1 MSDAETGRKP
11 MTYMA
16 LVEECRAQVEEL
28 FPWDLAEEME
38 AGRELMVVDIRE
50 PYEFEALH
58 IAGSLNVPRGV
69 LEPACDWGYE
79 ETVPAL
85 AAAREKEIVLI
96 CRSGYRSIFAACTLQ
111 RMGYRH
117 VRSLKTG
124 LRGWNDYE
132 QSMVSGKG
140 EPLTLDDSDAY
151 FAKGPTKE
159 QLGPKG

>member
-1 MSDAETGRKP
+1 MSEAGNAQKP

-16 LVEECRAQVEEL
+16 LVDECRAQVEEL
-28 FPWDLAEEME
+28 FPWDLTEELE
-38 AGRELMVVDIRE
+38 AGRELMILDIRE
-50 PYEFEALH
+50 PYEFKALH
-58 IAGSLNVPRGV
+58 IPGSINVPRGV

-85 AAAREKEIVLI
+85 ARARDQEIVVV

-111 RMGYRH
+111 RMGYQH

-132 QSMVSGKG
+132 QPMADGAESA
-140 EPLTLDDSDAY
+140 LTLDDADEY
-151 FAKGPTKE
+151 FAKGPSEE